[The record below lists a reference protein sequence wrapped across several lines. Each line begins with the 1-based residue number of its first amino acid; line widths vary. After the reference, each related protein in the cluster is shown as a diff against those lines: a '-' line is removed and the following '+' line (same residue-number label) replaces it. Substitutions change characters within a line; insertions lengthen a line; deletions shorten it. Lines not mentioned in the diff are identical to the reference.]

1 MTRAAAKTGVGP
13 TVAVA
18 IEQAFPPGR
27 RLVDDDL
34 ASAIVPPAMRAFVR
48 LARVAFVRDALLR
61 ASERS
66 SPGVWGSVLCRK
78 RYIDDKLIEWAD
90 RVDAVVNVG
99 AGFDTRAYRLRALV
113 DVPVWEVD
121 QAGTIE
127 AKRAR
132 LRRLFGRE
140 PRHVRLVAV
149 DPDRERLGA
158 ALAAHGYRAEMKTF
172 FVLEA
177 VTQYL
182 TDAGMENVL
191 DVLAEATPG
200 SHLVF
205 TYVRQDFLDER
216 ALHGLERLHA
226 RYVKRRIW
234 LLGLD
239 PARVPDVLAAR
250 GWRVVE
256 DVGREELEAR
266 FVRPARRTLT
276 VSPIERVVFAQRV

>member
-34 ASAIVPPAMRAFVR
+34 ASAIVPLAMRAFVR

-149 DPDRERLGA
+149 DLDRERLGA